1 MANTW
6 GNNYWGINS
15 WGEQDDVTLTVTGSS
30 VSSSIG
36 TSTTQA
42 NADVIATSLSLTI
55 TLQGAV
61 AGASAE
67 VSPIGLSMSVSTG
80 EEDIGVGADVTGS
93 SITTSITGVTIDE
106 TYLIGAGWGRDTF
119 GNLGWGVNYS
129 ALGGG
134 VNGLSVATSIGDEDA
149 FTNAT
154 VVPEGLELD
163 TAITPVGT
171 SGTSDNEIA
180 HSFLIQTVL
189 EDVFVVGHANVSL
202 TGIGSS
208 VSIGEA
214 EAGLLLEVSVTGVSA
229 TLSIGDEDQ
238 SGSAVV
244 IPTGVTST
252 MAIGDSI
259 PESKY
264 AVTGVSASLTAGQT
278 TVVGSAVVIP
288 TGIGL
293 TISTVTPNI
302 IAWAEV
308 NTGTPVNWTVVDLA
322 A

>member
-15 WGEQDDVTLTVTGSS
+15 WGEQDDVTVTVTGSS
-30 VSSSIG
+30 VSSSIAS
-36 TSTTQA
+36 STTQA

-55 TLQGAV
+55 ALQGAV

-80 EEDIGVGADVTGS
+80 EEDIGVGVDVTGS
-93 SITTSITGVTIDE
+93 SISTAITGVTIDE
-106 TYLIGAGWGRDTF
+106 NYLIGSGWGRDTW

-134 VNGLSVATSIGDEDA
+134 VNGLSVATFIGDEDA
-149 FTNAT
+149 FTDAT
-154 VVPEGLELD
+154 VVPEGIELD

-189 EDVFVVGHANVSL
+189 EDVSIEGHANVYP

-214 EAGLLLEVSVTGVSA
+214 VGGTIQEVPVTGVSA
-229 TLSIGDEDQ
+229 TLTLGDEDQ
-238 SGSAVV
+238 SGTAIVTL
-244 IPTGVTST
+244 TGVTLTVVTEDTVPVSSY
-252 MAIGDSI
+252 D
-259 PESKY
+259 
-264 AVTGVSASLTAGQT
+264 VTGVSASLTAGQT

-293 TISTVTPNI
+293 TITTVTPNI

-308 NTGTPVNWTVVDLA
+308 DTGTPVNWTVVDLA